1 MDPEKILKN
10 YPSKEFWI
18 TNTAGWTFAA
28 TLNIISQYLG
38 NNFDVVKAIFGVIP
52 MIAAFVFT
60 SALRIYWGYK
70 NIYSYSPQ
78 KLILVLIPQS
88 IITTLL
94 IVFFGVGSIVL
105 VRDYSGNIPKLLV
118 NNFLS
123 LYFIVLLWIAVYF
136 VFVYYTSLQ
145 KKEIDN
151 LKLLNSLQQAH
162 LTNLKNQ
169 LNPHFLFNALNNIR
183 SLIREDAEKSRAMIT
198 SLTDILRYSL
208 NSRNEQ
214 KILLNSEIEF
224 IREYLRLEHLHME
237 DRLNYQIEIVEK
249 AANALI
255 PPMIVQLLVENS
267 IKHGISKSVEP
278 GTISIH
284 ATIEN
289 EELIIKVKNSGE
301 LVSKRTDDNTGVGL
315 SNLTERIKL
324 LYGNKAKFELQQ
336 VNGFVSATLKLPLE
350 YINESINS

>member
-1 MDPEKILKN
+1 MDQEKILKN

-28 TLNIISQYLG
+28 ALNIISQYLG
-38 NNFDVVKAIFGVIP
+38 NNFDLVKAIFGIIP

-78 KLILVLIPQS
+78 KLVIVLIPQS

-105 VRDYSGNIPKLLV
+105 VRGYSGNIPKLLV
-118 NNFLS
+118 SNFLS
-123 LYFIVLLWIAVYF
+123 LYFIVLLWIAVYY
-136 VFVYYTSLQ
+136 VFIYYTSLQ

-183 SLIREDAEKSRAMIT
+183 SLIREDAEKSRTMIT

-214 KILLNSEIEF
+214 KVMLKNEIDF
-224 IREYLRLEHLHME
+224 IHEYLRIEHLHME
-237 DRLNYQIEIVEK
+237 DRLNYSFEVSEK
-249 AANALI
+249 AETVLI
-255 PPMIVQLLVENS
+255 PPMAIQLLVENS
-267 IKHGISKSVEP
+267 IKHGISKSIMP
-278 GTISIH
+278 GTLSINVY
-284 ATIEN
+284 IES
-289 EELIIKVKNSGE
+289 EELIIEVKNSGE
-301 LVSKRTDDNTGVGL
+301 LIAKNPTEETGVGL
-315 SNLTERIKL
+315 NNLKERIKL
-324 LYGNKAKFELQQ
+324 LYGNKSKFELQQ
-336 VNGFVSATLKLPLE
+336 LDGFVLATLILPLE
-350 YINESINS
+350 YRNESNNS

>member
-1 MDPEKILKN
+1 MDSEKILKN

-28 TLNIISQYLG
+28 ALNIISQYLG
-38 NNFDVVKAIFGVIP
+38 NNFDMVKAIFGIIP
-52 MIAAFVFT
+52 MIAAFLFT
-60 SALRIYWGYK
+60 SLLRIFWGYK
-70 NIYSYSPQ
+70 NIYSYPPQ
-78 KLILVLIPQS
+78 KMVLVLIPQS

-105 VRDYSGNIPKLLV
+105 VRSYSGNIPKLLV

-123 LYFIVLLWIAVYF
+123 LYFIVLLWIAVYY
-136 VFVYYTSLQ
+136 VFIYYTSLQ

-183 SLIREDAEKSRAMIT
+183 SLIREDAEKSRTMIT

-214 KILLNSEIEF
+214 KVMLKNEIEF
-224 IREYLRLEHLHME
+224 IHEYLRIEHLHME
-237 DRLNYQIEIVEK
+237 DRLNYSLEVSEE
-249 AANALI
+249 AETALI
-255 PPMIVQLLVENS
+255 PPMAVQLLVENS
-267 IKHGISKSVEP
+267 IKHGISKSEMP
-278 GTISIH
+278 GTLSINVH
-284 ATIEN
+284 IEN
-289 EELIIKVKNSGE
+289 EVLIIRVKNSGE
-301 LVSKRTDDNTGVGL
+301 LVAKKTDDNTGVGL

-324 LYGNKAKFELQQ
+324 LYENKAKFELQQ
-336 VNGFVSATLKLPLE
+336 VNGFVSAILKLPLE
-350 YINESINS
+350 YRNESINS